1 MVSVKQRWNPI
12 VNLPKTPKAFSVS
25 LEWGP
30 AKPNKEKEVRNLM
43 LFCYEMYE
51 MYFLSRESNF
61 KSELLKERLKTQV
74 LQLPEIITVNTKG

>member
-1 MVSVKQRWNPI
+1 
-12 VNLPKTPKAFSVS
+12 
-25 LEWGP
+25 
-30 AKPNKEKEVRNLM
+30 
-43 LFCYEMYE
+43 MYE